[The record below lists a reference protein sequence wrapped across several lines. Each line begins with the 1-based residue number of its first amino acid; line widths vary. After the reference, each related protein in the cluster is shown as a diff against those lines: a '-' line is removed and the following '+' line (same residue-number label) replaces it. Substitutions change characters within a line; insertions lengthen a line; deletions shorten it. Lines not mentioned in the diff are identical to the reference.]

1 MKINK
6 KFLLMLVAAVFIVS
20 LVPAISF
27 AASAT
32 SLEKTDDGSVKIASK
47 AKVAK
52 YKVTWNGNGGKI
64 GSKKTVATSVKKG
77 SKLAKLAKS
86 PKRSGYTF
94 KGWYTKK
101 SGGTKITKNTKPKK
115 SVTYFAHWKKA
126 KALNAQEKKLV
137 GTWESTWD
145 GSARYQFNADGTY
158 NYVADIKVFNS
169 HSYWWG
175 EKGHYSVKNGKLV
188 EKYQYTRDYN
198 TVLVFSNA
206 IWSNWETSERSL
218 KFYTEDGKQY
228 MELYGGALTFQKV
241 S

>member
-1 MKINK
+1 
-6 KFLLMLVAAVFIVS
+6 MLIAAVFIVS

-27 AASAT
+27 AATTT

-115 SVTYFAHWKKA
+115 SVTYYAQWKKA

-137 GTWESTWD
+137 GTWYGAWSNDLWN
-145 GSARYQFNADGTY
+145 FNNDGTFTS
-158 NYVADIKVFNS
+158 VWRFS
-169 HSYWWG
+169 SYDVG
-175 EKGHYSVKNGKLV
+175 YQGFYSVKNGVLTL
-188 EKYQYTRDYN
+188 QQQSRRDYGSGWQSWSSSSTVFYGIEFEPPKDGRLYVTMDYKN
-198 TVLVFSNA
+198 TGTKFSYY
-206 IWSNWETSERSL
+206 
-218 KFYTEDGKQY
+218 K
-228 MELYGGALTFQKV
+228 KV
-241 S
+241 